1 MLLCFEFCAFGAEA
15 IAHPSCYLTSIVD
28 ETQHGQS
35 IAPFLSNICSFFSF
49 AGVVLVSK

>member
-15 IAHPSCYLTSIVD
+15 IAHPSCYLTSIVN

-35 IAPFLSNICSFFSF
+35 IAPFSVQHLQLF
-49 AGVVLVSK
+49 